1 MKEKQGIQAVE
12 VIFNK
17 QRKETVMLGF
27 DLMFSSLS
35 ASDKKIL
42 VQKILKDKSFQKFFK
57 INAFGDSPSLSKAK
71 KGQMSIKTANSFLD
85 AYKEMTGC
93 IIDNALK
100 GIEIA
105 KD

>member
-27 DLMFSSLS
+27 DLIFSSLS

-42 VQKILKDKSFQKFFK
+42 VQKILKD
-57 INAFGDSPSLSKAK
+57 
-71 KGQMSIKTANSFLD
+71 TV
-85 AYKEMTGC
+85 
-93 IIDNALK
+93 
-100 GIEIA
+100 
-105 KD
+105 